1 MRRLSILGQSILTL
15 LCVLIIPTALISY
28 HVLNRAA
35 QYSEENI
42 AMSKLDNLEAVSSMT
57 ELVLSGYT
65 RNVIQFANNSA
76 CKGLSDAI
84 PYQSI
89 GGDINRIK
97 TVWNAL
103 DYLDRV
109 FGTEKMV
116 QSCFYIGDNSDYVIS
131 TDKGVCKTEN
141 YTSLDWLEAEGGT
154 NEKKGIRGR
163 WMARSL
169 YEMEAQ
175 NGEESVKPYQDS
187 VSVLTYVYTINP
199 LISADGG
206 TVVCNIY
213 MSKLSEFI
221 NPGESSSGI
230 CYILDGDNHVI
241 CHPYKSPSS
250 VGEEEQKVAEKIA
263 EMGGS
268 RGYFDYEHEG
278 IRYLCAFQKSKIN
291 DWVYVA
297 CYNLEDVMRRAHEVS
312 YQGMMVI
319 SLAIATGLILVVLI
333 FYLLLHPFRS
343 LIDVVREN
351 MTTDEDGKERTKNEA
366 HYLREAFEKMKE
378 KEGEIHNMLETRNS
392 DTERLL
398 LREILSGTLDEDKKK
413 ESLRKIFPYEH
424 FIVLFIGTDGS
435 DKLLRDYSW
444 DERMYYFLQIEEIF
458 SRFLAEEGCVAKTV
472 YFRSTACVTVLNIKT
487 YDQKKITDFLLE
499 RTALIKEEVKK
510 VFDYTMTI
518 GVSAVHGDV
527 RDLNEAMEEAV
538 RAMRHRIIVG
548 KDQLIFW
555 RDRIDESEYYHYPY
569 DSERKIIN
577 NFKLHNMEAVIEEL
591 TQVREMIVS
600 MEDISYDNVV
610 LIYQQMVG
618 SIIKT
623 LVGEKV
629 QMSGFMGKGRKVYIT
644 ISELDTIEEI
654 DEFVKDFVRQIQE
667 NFEANTEEKEEE
679 ELYERIITFL
689 DMHYREDIDFEEA
702 AAELRISYS
711 HMRHVMREKG
721 DTSLTDY
728 INRRRIIEAKRL
740 LISTDKKL
748 TEIAE
753 QVGYHNVQSFNR
765 FFKKYE
771 GTTPNSLRKVDK

>member
-15 LCVLIIPTALISY
+15 LCVLIIPTALISD

>member
-141 YTSLDWLEAEGGT
+141 YTSLDWLAAEGGT

-163 WMARSL
+163 WIARSL
-169 YEMEAQ
+169 YDMEAQ

-263 EMGGS
+263 EMGGT

-629 QMSGFMGKGRKVYIT
+629 QMSGIMGKGRKVYIT